1 MIFSAAIE
9 NMNNIFSCSVKS
21 TYVAFLTLTLVTT
34 NHCNSPFISVRWYSQ
49 RFFSKSR
56 SHTQSIFLHWTPQ
69 PRTTVVTIIS
79 PSPLALAARILP
91 ISAFIN
97 RLPSAPVMLPSALLP
112 SLQSA
117 PSLIVRCWL
126 QRFSSVKLFLL
137 PIRLIFLSVILWP
150 PLLRIFL

>member
-34 NHCNSPFISVRWYSQ
+34 NHCNNPFISVRWYSQ
-49 RFFSKSR
+49 RFFSNS
-56 SHTQSIFLHWTPQ
+56 QSNTTPQ

-79 PSPLALAARILP
+79 PSQLALATRILLF
-91 ISAFIN
+91 SAFIN